1 MEEYR
6 RRAAEK
12 ATEYLKDGMVIG
24 LGTGRTASYA
34 IRKIGKLV
42 RAGMKITAVSTSDAT
57 TALAEAEGINVSS
70 LDEHPIIDVTIDG
83 ADEVDPSLDLVKGKG
98 GALLREKIIAYSTKD
113 EIIVV
118 DESKLVGRLGEKE
131 AIPVEILKFGYLSTV
146 SHLSDIGCNVTL
158 RTQDGHLFVTDNG
171 NYIADC
177 RFSSINRP
185 HELHSRINTIPGVID
200 NGMFL
205 DMAARVLVGRE
216 REVTVLERKRR

>member
-146 SHLSDIGCNVTL
+146 SHLSDMGCSVTL
-158 RTQDGHLFVTDNG
+158 RTHDGHLFVTDNG

-177 RFSSINRP
+177 RFSSINQP
-185 HELHSRINTIPGVID
+185 YELHSRINTIPGVID

-205 DMAARVLVGRE
+205 GMAARVLVGRE

>member
-12 ATEYLKDGMVIG
+12 ATEYLRDGMVIG

-34 IRKIGKLV
+34 VRKIGQLA
-42 RAGMKITAVSTSDAT
+42 RAGMKLTAISTSDAT
-57 TALAEAEGINVSS
+57 TALAEAEGITVSS
-70 LDEHPIIDVTIDG
+70 LDDHPVIDVTIDG
-83 ADEVDPSLDLVKGKG
+83 ADEVDPSLNLVKGKG
-98 GALLREKIIAYSTKD
+98 GALLREKIIASSTRE

-131 AIPVEILKFGYLSTV
+131 AVPVEILKFGYLGTAG
-146 SHLSDIGCNVTL
+146 HLSALGCSVAL
-158 RTQDGHLFVTDNG
+158 RMQDGRLFVTDNG

-177 RFSSINRP
+177 RFASINQP
-185 HELHSRINTIPGVID
+185 FELQSRINTIPGVID

-205 DMAARVLVGRE
+205 GMATRVLVGRE
-216 REVTVLERKRR
+216 KEVTVLERKRK